1 MSGCCGSGCEIR
13 PGGDGRQRRTLRWVL
28 GINAV
33 MFVVMVLIALRADS
47 SALLSDSLDNLG
59 DALTYA
65 LSLFAVGLGAQAK
78 ARVAL
83 LKGGLILLAAASVA
97 AHIAYRLQAPAVP
110 LSGLMAIF
118 SLVALAANALCLALL
133 SRHRHEDINMASVW
147 VCSRNDIAANLAV
160 FAAAGGVWV
169 TGSAWPD
176 LLVAAALMA
185 LFLKSGTGVVMDA
198 RRELAAAS

>member
-1 MSGCCGSGCEIR
+1 MSGCCGGCGIE
-13 PGGDGRQRRTLRWVL
+13 PGTGGRQRRTLSWVL

-33 MFVVMVLIALRADS
+33 MFVVMVVVALRAGS

-65 LSLFAVGLGAQAK
+65 LSLWAAGLGARAK

-83 LKGGLILLAAASVA
+83 WKGGLILLAALGVA
-97 AHIAYRLQAPAVP
+97 AHIVYRLQEPALP
-110 LSGLMAIF
+110 LSGMMAVF
-118 SLVALAANALCLALL
+118 SLLALAANAVCLALL
-133 SRHRHEDINMASVW
+133 TRHRHEDINMASVW

-160 FAAAGGVWV
+160 FAAAGGVWL
-169 TGSAWPD
+169 TGSRWPD
-176 LLVAAALMA
+176 LIVALALMA
-185 LFLKSGTGVVMDA
+185 LFVKSGTAVVTDA